1 MREKKR
7 ENSCGKV
14 PENVYSYLTQSNR
27 GGLGNPGGRFLGK
40 WEAAQMDL
48 GSGQGIDFDE
58 STAAVQKVVAERYKK
73 IQADKVRWC
82 KLKRV
87 EKTVLEAPASSD

>member
-7 ENSCGKV
+7 QNICGKV

-27 GGLGNPGGRFLGK
+27 GGMGNPAGRFLGN
-40 WEAAQMDL
+40 WEKAQMDL
-48 GSGQGIDFDE
+48 GKGQNIDFDE
-58 STAAVQKVVAERYKK
+58 NTAAVQKVVAERYKK

-82 KLKRV
+82 NSKRV
-87 EKTVLEAPASSD
+87 QNREL